1 MKKYIQIILT
11 TMLLISS
18 ALDAGV
24 KSKAAKEIVKIFGK
38 YGLNISKKVPKGKM
52 DDFLSAA
59 RKLPKTSKTGINRIS
74 AGKLIVKYGD
84 DAVKILIKHPDDG
97 LWALKNGGEFVAKNY
112 SKMGKPLLKFLGR
125 NGKRGP
131 KIAKHLGI
139 DLSNN
144 ILKLSPKSGL
154 MGLQKITNPKLLKE
168 ALANAPDKI
177 LKSNIIKNAA
187 IYGDEFLQFT
197 LKHKK
202 PIIVAS
208 VFTSGLIAGVNK
220 YPSPPDT
227 LMFNDPEFLF
237 DSDGL
242 HVSQNNHVKYYLKLF
257 SDRNKDS
264 YNNIRMGLDNYSKYK
279 HIIEPIIQEFGLP
292 KSLVALA
299 ILESS
304 LNPMAGSSKGA
315 VGPWQFLESTA
326 EEKRLRSYKL
336 KVNRYIDERR
346 DIIKSTHAACKY
358 LKYHYNK
365 YDDWYLAM
373 AAYNYGQKK
382 TDDWIKIFGTNDFW
396 ELAKK
401 SKENGKYGFP
411 PETRNYIPKIL
422 AIMIIMDDPDKY
434 NHTIQD
440 FRTVAFYQVQK
451 GDSLSLIAQKYNI
464 NVNELKKANSKIKNI
479 NKIYPNQI
487 VEIPNQS

>member
-237 DSDGL
+237 
-242 HVSQNNHVKYYLKLF
+242 
-257 SDRNKDS
+257 
-264 YNNIRMGLDNYSKYK
+264 
-279 HIIEPIIQEFGLP
+279 
-292 KSLVALA
+292 
-299 ILESS
+299 
-304 LNPMAGSSKGA
+304 
-315 VGPWQFLESTA
+315 
-326 EEKRLRSYKL
+326 EKWTL
-336 KVNRYIDERR
+336 
-346 DIIKSTHAACKY
+346 
-358 LKYHYNK
+358 
-365 YDDWYLAM
+365 
-373 AAYNYGQKK
+373 
-382 TDDWIKIFGTNDFW
+382 
-396 ELAKK
+396 
-401 SKENGKYGFP
+401 
-411 PETRNYIPKIL
+411 
-422 AIMIIMDDPDKY
+422 
-434 NHTIQD
+434 
-440 FRTVAFYQVQK
+440 
-451 GDSLSLIAQKYNI
+451 
-464 NVNELKKANSKIKNI
+464 
-479 NKIYPNQI
+479 
-487 VEIPNQS
+487 